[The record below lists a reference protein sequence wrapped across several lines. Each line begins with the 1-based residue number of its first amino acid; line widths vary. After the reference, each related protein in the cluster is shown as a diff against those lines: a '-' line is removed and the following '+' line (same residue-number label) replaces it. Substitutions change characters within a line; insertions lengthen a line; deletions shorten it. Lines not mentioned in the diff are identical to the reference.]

1 MSEMKY
7 RGPAE
12 TKVVPKVAPEAADN
26 GHAKKQQKKRSRL
39 GSASR
44 WVGAFVLLLVC
55 STVAVN
61 PLKVLVELV
70 DYISWLNEN
79 KVVTNACLVGQNV
92 KLFRDPESGVVQVV
106 AENEHDLL
114 FGQGYAHG
122 MDRLFQLE
130 IFRRLSRGEMAE
142 VVGAKALQLDKWHRA
157 MGYTHLAQSDWDFL
171 RTDPKSKEVKEGLL
185 AYIKGLNAY
194 LEERSLMFNL
204 PVDLLLLRDR
214 PKKFSPEDVL
224 GFLRWHS
231 SSMNKGWQ
239 NELVFAELYATFDD
253 EIINAIRGGVAY
265 ASNNT
270 GGGMHATLYNAH
282 EVRRFP
288 SKKGQSGDG
297 NKWSRH
303 DPPHVSE
310 MTAGVSE
317 NGGSNAWVISGN
329 FTENGRPIVANDP
342 HLPFTLPSAWHG
354 MRLTSKELGV
364 DHIGLSVPLIPYII
378 AGVNG
383 DISNGVT
390 LGRCDV
396 DDIFIEKI
404 SEEDNNT
411 IDRKYLD
418 SDGATKPVRT
428 RIEMIKVKGQKLP
441 VEFVVEETRRGPL
454 ICGLLGIDEVDCSLA
469 SLAIQKTDVLVNDL
483 DRTSIV
489 SMRGL
494 MFAKDFD
501 SFRSAVKQMGICNL
515 NMVFADNRGNIGY
528 QMTGRVPKRKD
539 VGETPREG
547 WNPAH
552 QWQGWYPFESMPHTL
567 NPESGY
573 VVSANQK
580 PYFDGKEP
588 PEYLGHVWQHGWRG
602 RRIEELIQASI
613 NETKGKLSVS
623 HSKQW
628 QRDIVSIPG
637 RQFALFLKSHY
648 PFTKMAGANS
658 KCMCGGGQCTEGC
671 TCKCGEGNCAESCTC
686 GCKEGDQDAT
696 CKCGDESCS
705 DGCTCECKETASNT
719 GKADTKVCTKAGCT
733 SGQEDVQ
740 RSTDEDTS
748 SAKEEKPRSVRT
760 AHTVPP
766 VQPGPK
772 GFYKRVLDRV
782 LAPGKKLLA
791 AGVKRFASKKN
802 YNYTTE
808 VNEMVTLMTQWNGT
822 MATDLAQPAIFASV
836 KEQFLR
842 TVLSS
847 SINSTRTVD
856 AILGVGF
863 VSGGKMSNDLE
874 GRHSVFFLRLLENHP
889 VVRPLLRRMN
899 QTIEETL
906 YDALVTTYDVFSRA
920 TKKKSPSAW
929 RWGQVHTAS
938 FSHPLGKAGFPMNLV
953 FNVESGGIP
962 GDVDTVSL
970 GAYLHEKEPV
980 PGLPLPRPLYQQRG
994 FAASSRWVVSFQEDK
1009 PADAHIIIAP
1019 GNSGRLSSKH
1029 YDDKKHI
1036 LTAPVESG
1044 IDHLTRDSFDTE
1056 KELEIEI
1063 RAGECKAP

>member
-1 MSEMKY
+1 
-7 RGPAE
+7 
-12 TKVVPKVAPEAADN
+12 
-26 GHAKKQQKKRSRL
+26 
-39 GSASR
+39 
-44 WVGAFVLLLVC
+44 
-55 STVAVN
+55 
-61 PLKVLVELV
+61 
-70 DYISWLNEN
+70 
-79 KVVTNACLVGQNV
+79 
-92 KLFRDPESGVVQVV
+92 
-106 AENEHDLL
+106 
-114 FGQGYAHG
+114 
-122 MDRLFQLE
+122 
-130 IFRRLSRGEMAE
+130 MAE

-185 AYIKGLNAY
+185 AYI
-194 LEERSLMFNL
+194 
-204 PVDLLLLRDR
+204 
-214 PKKFSPEDVL
+214 
-224 GFLRWHS
+224 
-231 SSMNKGWQ
+231 KGWQ

-418 SDGATKPVRT
+418 SDGATKP
-428 RIEMIKVKGQKLP
+428 
-441 VEFVVEETRRGPL
+441 
-454 ICGLLGIDEVDCSLA
+454 
-469 SLAIQKTDVLVNDL
+469 
-483 DRTSIV
+483 
-489 SMRGL
+489 
-494 MFAKDFD
+494 
-501 SFRSAVKQMGICNL
+501 
-515 NMVFADNRGNIGY
+515 
-528 QMTGRVPKRKD
+528 
-539 VGETPREG
+539 
-547 WNPAH
+547 
-552 QWQGWYPFESMPHTL
+552 
-567 NPESGY
+567 
-573 VVSANQK
+573 
-580 PYFDGKEP
+580 
-588 PEYLGHVWQHGWRG
+588 
-602 RRIEELIQASI
+602 
-613 NETKGKLSVS
+613 
-623 HSKQW
+623 W

-658 KCMCGGGQCTEGC
+658 KCMCGG
-671 TCKCGEGNCAESCTC
+671 
-686 GCKEGDQDAT
+686 
-696 CKCGDESCS
+696 
-705 DGCTCECKETASNT
+705 
-719 GKADTKVCTKAGCT
+719 
-733 SGQEDVQ
+733 
-740 RSTDEDTS
+740 
-748 SAKEEKPRSVRT
+748 
-760 AHTVPP
+760 
-766 VQPGPK
+766 
-772 GFYKRVLDRV
+772 
-782 LAPGKKLLA
+782 
-791 AGVKRFASKKN
+791 
-802 YNYTTE
+802 E